1 MALERPPGCA
11 MLGRT
16 HVGSRNRTHLTS
28 SPRMRDKPPI
38 EIPSDARTRA
48 VASIR
53 RYVADELELE
63 IGDLKA
69 GLFLDYIIAEL
80 GPTIY
85 NQAIADARGFFE
97 ERTADLA
104 AVCYQTE
111 FPYWEQVQRDRA
123 SRAAGKRDRSNR

>member
-1 MALERPPGCA
+1 
-11 MLGRT
+11 
-16 HVGSRNRTHLTS
+16 
-28 SPRMRDKPPI
+28 MRDKPPI
-38 EIPSDARTRA
+38 EIPSDARSRG

-69 GLFLDYIIAEL
+69 GLFLDYIVAEL

-85 NQAIADARGFFE
+85 NQAIADARAFFE

-104 AVCYQTE
+104 AVCYRQE

-123 SRAAGKRDRSNR
+123 SRAAGKRDRSSR